1 MKPNISPTITA
12 IYAATATLSQIK
24 WIALI
29 CMFIDHFA
37 IAAPNPTIHV
47 IMRGIGR
54 IAFITFGFLIAY
66 NYANKPQSE
75 YQQTFWHQYNQIKWL
90 SIFCL
95 LSQIPYMVVSFSFQF
110 KQKIHIDYFRDI
122 QWLSHPINIF
132 GVLLISAIWII
143 AYQHIT
149 KQKNNKNFYHYIL
162 FTLYSAICLVISHW
176 IDYGVY
182 GFLYIIT
189 TFFYLNNNTQLKH
202 YLILL
207 PISTAIM
214 MNYPLFFGYK
224 ELIGNNAYYIIPFG
238 LLWLIWILLTS
249 NQIKKIKPKYHFIN
263 KLLFY
268 SFYPLHLTL
277 LTIMIELSK

>member
-1 MKPNISPTITA
+1 MKTHITI
-12 IYAATATLSQIK
+12 TATLSQIK

-37 IAAPNPTIHV
+37 IATPNPTIHAV
-47 IMRGIGR
+47 MRGIGR

-66 NYANKPQSE
+66 NYANKPKLEHKQK
-75 YQQTFWHQYNQIKWL
+75 FWQQYNQIKWL
-90 SIFCL
+90 FIFCL
-95 LSQIPYMVVSFSFQF
+95 LSQIPYMAVSFSFQF
-110 KQKIHIDYFRDI
+110 KQKINIDYFKDI

-132 GVLLISAIWII
+132 GILLISAIWII
-143 AYQHIT
+143 AYQQIAT
-149 KQKNNKNFYHYIL
+149 QKKPHYPSIYHYIL
-162 FTLYSAICLVISHW
+162 FALYSVTCLAISNW

-189 TFFYLNNNTQLKH
+189 TFFYLNINTKLK
-202 YLILL
+202 YCLILL
-207 PISTAIM
+207 PISMAIM
-214 MNYPLFFGYK
+214 MNYPLYFGYK

-238 LLWLIWILLTS
+238 LLWIIWILLTS
-249 NQIKKIKPKYHFIN
+249 NHIQKIKPKYPILN
-263 KLLFY
+263 KLFFY